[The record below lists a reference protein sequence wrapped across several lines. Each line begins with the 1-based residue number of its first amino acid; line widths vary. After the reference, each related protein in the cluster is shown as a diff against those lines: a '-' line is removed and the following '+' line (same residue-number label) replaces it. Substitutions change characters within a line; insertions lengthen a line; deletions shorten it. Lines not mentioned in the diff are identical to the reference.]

1 MDGLVELRRGL
12 VLLIALAVG
21 MSSSAFSCPRA
32 DSCPEMS
39 VEAHHSCCDGD
50 GQGRPAPESKKEC
63 PGDCCRA
70 ASDLPG
76 ETEALPAPALA
87 ADALLPAA
95 AAALA
100 PRVPEAAPVAD
111 ASPPGRT
118 PVPVFL
124 LVSALLI

>member
-1 MDGLVELRRGL
+1 MNGLVELRRG
-12 VLLIALAVG
+12 VVFLIALVVG

-39 VEAHHSCCDGD
+39 AHAHHSCCDGD
-50 GQGRPAPESKKEC
+50 GQGRPSPDSKKEC
-63 PGDCCRA
+63 PGDCCRP

-76 ETEALPAPALA
+76 ETDALPAPALA
-87 ADALLPAA
+87 ADLLLPATA
-95 AAALA
+95 SAPA
-100 PRVPEAAPVAD
+100 PRVPEGAPVAD
-111 ASPPGRT
+111 ASPPGRS